1 MKIGIAQISSSVGAI
16 SSNEKKILQT
26 IARAK
31 KEKAHLLIFPEMVLS
46 GYPPMDL
53 IHQKHILKKIRHSL
67 QTIHKKVPKD
77 LTLLLGAVSYGVPP
91 GNSAFLLQKNQPP
104 RIFSKEYLADYDVFD
119 EKRYFKKGQLKNNY
133 FKLKGV
139 LVQVLICEEIWQD
152 PESLKTQKN
161 HLIISLNASPF
172 TIEKQKNRVKQARL
186 WVKKYKSPLIYVN
199 SISGEEELI
208 FDGGS
213 FAMDKKGNLSQC
225 PFFKESLMFFNQTGS
240 EKDDT
245 LKLNPALEQNKETSL
260 HIKTRLNQT
269 GSEKDDT
276 LKLNPAL
283 EQNKETSLHIK
294 TRLNQT
300 GSEKDDTL
308 KLNPALKFPPISKQ
322 KRILDALTFG
332 IKEFL
337 EKNSFMRVH
346 IGLSGGV
353 DSALTAVLAH
363 QALGKGKVK
372 LFFLP
377 GPFTSPLS
385 KKCAYELSKKL
396 NCPLFTQTIESYY
409 SHFLKINSLNLN
421 PSHPPADVTKQ
432 NIQSRL
438 RSLFL
443 MAYANNQPESLLL
456 GTANKSELAL
466 GYSTLYGDLTGGL
479 LPIGDLFKEEVY
491 KLASYLKIPAC
502 ILKRKP
508 TAELKKNQTDE
519 DDIPSYKVLDPILHR
534 LIEKNQDPKSSL
546 EKKIYLKI
554 LKSEFKRRQSPPI
567 LKIKDRS
574 FGKGWRMP
582 LSLKGFVK

>member
-53 IHQKHILKKIRHSL
+53 IHQKHILKKIRHSI

-77 LTLLLGAVSYGVPP
+77 LTLLLGAVSYGFPP

-133 FKLKGV
+133 FKLKGF

-152 PESLKTQKN
+152 PESLKAQKN
-161 HLIISLNASPF
+161 HLIVSLNASPF

-225 PFFKESLMFFNQTGS
+225 PFFKESLMFLNQTGLK
-240 EKDDT
+240 KDDT
-245 LKLNPALEQNKETSL
+245 LKLNP
-260 HIKTRLNQT
+260 
-269 GSEKDDT
+269 T
-276 LKLNPAL
+276 LR
-283 EQNKETSLHIK
+283 I
-294 TRLNQT
+294 
-300 GSEKDDTL
+300 
-308 KLNPALKFPPISKQ
+308 PPISKQ

-409 SHFLKINSLNLN
+409 SHFLKIKSLNLN

-479 LPIGDLFKEEVY
+479 LPIGDLFKAEVY
-491 KLASYLKIPAC
+491 ELASYLKIPAC